1 MASWRPQV
9 FYGWYV
15 VYAVGLVLMTTS
27 GLAFYNLSVLLDAFV
42 AERGFP
48 VALTSGATASFFIAS
63 GAGGVFAGRLMD
75 RIDARLIMIAGACVS
90 AIALGMLGLLERAW
104 QLYAFHVVFGFCY
117 GFCGLV
123 PATTI
128 VARWFEA
135 RRALALSIA
144 STGLS
149 LGGVLITP
157 PSAFLIQHWGIA
169 GAAPWLGLAF
179 FLGVVPATAAIVR
192 SSPQEMG
199 LVPDGTKF
207 VERGARLV
215 PPRNVSYTQ
224 ARRSRFFLGVTAAY
238 LFGLGAQVGAITH
251 LFRLASTRESAGI
264 AALALALLASA
275 SVVGRLTGGWLL
287 LRLPTQGFAAGMLLA
302 QALAL
307 ALLAFASKS
316 LLLAGA
322 VLFGITIGNVLM
334 LQPLLLA
341 EAFGTRHY
349 GRIYSVSNLITAVG
363 VAGGPALIGVIY
375 EASGGY
381 TLPYLVV
388 SAASVLSCAIL
399 LLAGH
404 THEPNKI

>member
-1 MASWRPQV
+1 V
-9 FYGWYV
+9 
-15 VYAVGLVLMTTS
+15 
-27 GLAFYNLSVLLDAFV
+27 
-42 AERGFP
+42 
-48 VALTSGATASFFIAS
+48 IA
-63 GAGGVFAGRLMD
+63 ARLMD
-75 RIDARLIMIAGACVS
+75 RVDARLIMIFGACVS
-90 AIALGMLGLLERAW
+90 ALALGTLGLLERPW
-104 QLYAFHVVFGFCY
+104 QLYAFHLLFGFCY
-117 GFCGLV
+117 GFCSLV

-149 LGGVLITP
+149 LGGVVMTP
-157 PSAFLIQHWGIA
+157 LSAFLIQHWGIA
-169 GAAPWLGLAF
+169 GAAPWLGLTF
-179 FLGVVPATAAIVR
+179 FLGMVPVTALVVR
-192 SSPQEMG
+192 STPQEMG
-199 LVPDGTKF
+199 LVPDGAKF
-207 VERGARLV
+207 AERGVSTAL
-215 PPRNVSYTQ
+215 PRSVSYAQ
-224 ARRSRFFLGVTAAY
+224 ARRSRFFLGVTVAY

-251 LFRLASTRESAGI
+251 LFRLASTRESPAV

-287 LRLPTQGFAAGMLLA
+287 LKLPTRAFAVGMLLG

-307 ALLAFASKS
+307 AVLAFATKT

-322 VLFGITIGNVLM
+322 VLFGITVGNVLM

-349 GRIYSVSNLITAVG
+349 GRIYSLSNLVTAAG

-381 TLPYLVV
+381 VLPYLVV
-388 SAASVLSCAIL
+388 AAASALSCVIL
-399 LLAGH
+399 LLAGR
-404 THEPNKI
+404 TLDTQQV